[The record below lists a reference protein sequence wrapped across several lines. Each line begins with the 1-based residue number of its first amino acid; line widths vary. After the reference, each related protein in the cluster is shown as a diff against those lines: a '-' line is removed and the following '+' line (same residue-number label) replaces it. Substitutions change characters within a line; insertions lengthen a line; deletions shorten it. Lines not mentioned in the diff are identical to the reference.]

1 MKLTLPYLLV
11 AVNLALGS
19 AAYAESTPSSYDGDS
34 SDAATAAS
42 SVLPDYQNGHVY
54 VGGRI
59 GWAAYQDACGPSA
72 SDCNDDTFG
81 YGVYGGYQFN
91 HWLAL
96 EGGVTAYGEPDA
108 SYPDGDLAAEVTGGE
123 VAVKLSYPLTKRVDV
138 FTRLGGAYQSID
150 KSTSIASDTMNSH
163 EWNTL
168 ASLGMSYRL
177 SQRWS
182 LRGEYQFIDGIGED
196 NDIGQADLHFTSIG
210 LTYHFGQSEPK
221 VAPIEVVPVVEPELQ
236 YVTTTQ
242 TVSLS
247 AESLFGFDS
256 SELKYNAD
264 LESLAEQL
272 TQYPEDKIQIVGHT
286 DSTGPEAYNQRLS
299 ERRAQAVADYL
310 KRMGIAGNRLTVM
323 GQGESHPV
331 ASNDTA
337 EGRAQNRRVE
347 VVFDTTIEETE
358 AVTESSVAK

>member
-1 MKLTLPYLLV
+1 M
-11 AVNLALGS
+11 
-19 AAYAESTPSSYDGDS
+19 
-34 SDAATAAS
+34 
-42 SVLPDYQNGHVY
+42 
-54 VGGRI
+54 
-59 GWAAYQDACGPSA
+59 
-72 SDCNDDTFG
+72 
-81 YGVYGGYQFN
+81 
-91 HWLAL
+91 
-96 EGGVTAYGEPDA
+96 
-108 SYPDGDLAAEVTGGE
+108 
-123 VAVKLSYPLTKRVDV
+123 AVKLSYPLTKRVDV

-150 KSTSIASDTMNSH
+150 KSASMTSDTINSH

-210 LTYHFGQSEPK
+210 LTYHFGQSEPE
-221 VAPIEVVPVVEPELQ
+221 VAPIEVVPVVEPEPQ

-256 SELKYNAD
+256 SKLTYNAD

-286 DSTGPEAYNQRLS
+286 DSSGPEAYNQRLS
-299 ERRAQAVADYL
+299 ERRAQSVADYL
-310 KRMGIAGNRLTVM
+310 VQKGIDASRLTVIGM
-323 GQGESHPV
+323 GENSPI

-347 VVFDTTIEETE
+347 VHFDATVEETRE
-358 AVTESSVAK
+358 VTAPSTVE

>member
-11 AVNLALGS
+11 AVKVAMGS
-19 AAYAESTPSSYDGDS
+19 VAYAAEAPSSTEEMT
-34 SDAATAAS
+34 DASVTAS
-42 SVLPDYQNGHVY
+42 SALAAYQNGHFY
-54 VGGRI
+54 LGARI

-81 YGVYGGYQFN
+81 YGAYGGYQFN

-123 VAVKLSYPLTKRVDV
+123 VAVKLSYPLTERVDV

-150 KSTSIASDTMNSH
+150 KSASMTTDSVNSH
-163 EWNTL
+163 DWNTL
-168 ASLGMSYRL
+168 ASLGMNYRL

-196 NDIGQADLHFTSIG
+196 NDLGQADLHFTSIG
-210 LTYHFGQSEPK
+210 LTYHFGQSEP
-221 VAPIEVVPVVEPELQ
+221 EVVPVETVPVLEPEPR
-236 YVTTTQ
+236 YVTTTT

-247 AESLFGFDS
+247 AGPLFGFDS
-256 SELKYNAD
+256 SELTANAE
-264 LESLAEQL
+264 LASLAEQL
-272 TQYPEDKIQIVGHT
+272 TQYSEDKVRIVGHT
-286 DSTGPEAYNQRLS
+286 DSAGPEVYNQRLS
-299 ERRAQAVADYL
+299 ERRAQSVANYL
-310 KRMGIAGNRLTVM
+310 EQQGVDRSRLTVS
-323 GQGESHPV
+323 GSGESNPV
-331 ASNDTA
+331 ASNETA

-347 VVFDTTIEETE
+347 VVFDTTVEETK
-358 AVTESSVAK
+358 VVNESSVAE

>member
-1 MKLTLPYLLV
+1 MRLTLPYLLV
-11 AVNLALGS
+11 AVKVAMGS
-19 AAYAESTPSSYDGDS
+19 IAYAAESPSFVEETA
-34 SDAATAAS
+34 DASVVAS
-42 SVLPDYQNGHVY
+42 SAFPAYQNGHFY
-54 VGGRI
+54 LGARM
-59 GWAAYQDACGPSA
+59 GWAAYQDACSSSA
-72 SDCNDDTFG
+72 NDCNDDTFG
-81 YGVYGGYQFN
+81 YGAYVGYQFN

-108 SYPDGDLAAEVTGGE
+108 TYPEGDLAAEVTGGE
-123 VAVKLSYPLTKRVDV
+123 VAVKLSYPLTERVDV

-150 KSTSIASDTMNSH
+150 KSTSMTSGSMSSH
-163 EWNTL
+163 GWNTL

-210 LTYHFGQSEPK
+210 LAYHFGQSEP
-221 VAPIEVVPVVEPELQ
+221 EVVTVEPVPVVEPEPQ
-236 YVTTTQ
+236 YVTTTT

-247 AESLFGFDS
+247 AGSLFGFDS
-256 SELKYNAD
+256 SELMYNAE
-264 LESLAEQL
+264 LASLAEWL
-272 TQYPEDKIQIVGHT
+272 TQSTEDKVRIVGHT
-286 DSTGPEAYNQRLS
+286 DSAGAEAYNQRLS

-310 KRMGIAGNRLTVM
+310 KHMGIAESRLSVE
-323 GQGESHPV
+323 GQGERRPV

-347 VVFDTTIEETE
+347 VIFDTTVEEAQ
-358 AVTESSVAK
+358 AVTESSVAE